1 MKVFLIGL
9 PGCGKSTLAKLVA
22 IQLGRTFVDLDIE
35 TMKGERQSIADIF
48 TTKGEAQFRAL
59 EKTCLTKWCTRST
72 DFVMA
77 TGGGTPCFLSNMDLV
92 KKSGISIFLDADIN
106 EIAGRMMNT
115 ELAKRPLFAG
125 HDVDTIAGRV
135 KEMRTQRIA
144 YYNQADVKL
153 TGSQIS
159 VDQIIK
165 EILTLEGKP

>member
-22 IQLGRTFVDLDIE
+22 NQLGRTFVDLDVEIV
-35 TMKGERQSIADIF
+35 KGERQSIANIF
-48 TTKGEAQFRAL
+48 NSKGEEQFRAL
-59 EKTCLTKWCTRST
+59 EKTCLSRWCARST

-77 TGGGTPCFLSNMDLV
+77 TGGGTPCFLSNMELI
-92 KKSGISIFLDADIN
+92 KKSGISIFLDTDIN
-106 EIAGRMMNT
+106 EIASRMMNT

-125 HDVDTIAGRV
+125 QDVDTIAGRV
-135 KEMRTQRIA
+135 EEMRRQRIS

-165 EILTLEGKP
+165 DILTLEGKP